1 MTSFA
6 AACEAR
12 PAGRRPAGRRDGR
25 RDRSGG
31 GLAEP
36 SPTPSHLHSSRNYKR
51 HTDVV
56 EKPLWIDYLSICR
69 HPDAAGGAGG
79 GRGPEK
85 APLWRTCPP
94 GPTTEERAVQKN
106 RKGET
111 RQ

>member
-69 HPDAAGGAGG
+69 HPDAAGGRSEEHTSA
-79 GRGPEK
+79 
-85 APLWRTCPP
+85 LQSLMRTSY
-94 GPTTEERAVQKN
+94 AVFFLTNKN
-106 RKGET
+106 
-111 RQ
+111 